1 MFATLLYGKLLFMQL
16 SKQHTKNVASFFNSE
31 AVFQLPEK
39 VLQFGTGV
47 LLRGLCDFF
56 IDKAN
61 KQNVFNGRV
70 VVVKSTDSGGA
81 DTFEQQ
87 DCLYTHFIRGIED
100 GKIIDE
106 TIINASISRVLSAGS
121 QWQAILAC
129 AANPEMQIIV
139 SNTTEVGITFTEDDI
154 NAVPPSSFPG
164 KLLAFLHARYNAFNG
179 SEESGMII
187 IPTELIVNNGD
198 RLKQIII
205 ALARYNNLSEQ
216 FVEWLERYNNFCSS
230 LVDRIVPGKPPAA
243 EKEEAEK
250 QLGYTDDLMLM
261 SEVYSLW
268 AIESAKEKVLNALS
282 FSIVDKGVVLAHDIT
297 KFREL
302 KLRLLNGPHTFSC
315 GLAVLCG
322 FETVK
327 QAMQDEVFSR
337 YMHDLLMHEIAPAL
351 TNDDISLG
359 EAKLYAGEVLDRFR
373 NPFLQH
379 KWLSI
384 TLQYSSKMLMRN
396 VPNLLNHYA
405 RHNAPPKLM
414 AVGFAAYLRFMQSEQ
429 NGGGGFMGNANGKT
443 FVIDDDKAALLHS
456 HFERKQKRALVYEVL
471 ADEALWGRDLTALF
485 GFPDMVADYLEGIS
499 QAPDV
504 KAWLAGVL

>member
-1 MFATLLYGKLLFMQL
+1 M
-16 SKQHTKNVASFFNSE
+16 
-31 AVFQLPEK
+31 PEK

-47 LLRGLCDFF
+47 LLRGLCDYF

-81 DTFEQQ
+81 DMFEQQ
-87 DCLYTHFIRGIED
+87 DGLYTHFIRGIDD
-100 GKIIDE
+100 GKTVDE
-106 TIINASISRVLSAGS
+106 TIINASISRVLSANT
-121 QWQAILAC
+121 QWQAILGC
-129 AANPEMQIIV
+129 AANPQLQVII
-139 SNTTEVGITFTEDDI
+139 SNTTEVGIMFTEDDV
-154 NAVPPSSFPG
+154 NAAPPTSFPG
-164 KLLAFLHARYNAFNG
+164 KLLAFLHARYKAFNG
-179 SEESGMII
+179 SGESGMVV
-187 IPTELIVNNGD
+187 IPTELIVNNGNK
-198 RLKQIII
+198 LKEIVI
-205 ALARYNNLSEQ
+205 ALARHNNLSED
-216 FVEWLERYNNFCSS
+216 FIEWIECHNNFCSS
-230 LVDRIVPGKPPAA
+230 LVDRIVPGRPPAA
-243 EKEEAEK
+243 EKEAAEQ

-282 FSIVDKGVVLAHDIT
+282 FSTVDKGVVLAHDIT

-302 KLRLLNGPHTFSC
+302 KLRLLNGPHTLAC

-327 QAMQDEVFSR
+327 QAMQDKVF
-337 YMHDLLMHEIAPAL
+337 YQYIHDLMMHEIAPAL

-373 NPFLQH
+373 NPFLEH

-405 RHNAPPKLM
+405 KHSSPPKLM
-414 AVGFAAYLRFMQSEQ
+414 ALGFAAYLRFMQSEQ
-429 NGGGGFMGNANGKT
+429 DAQGQFRGHAAGKT
-443 FVIDDDKAALLHS
+443 FVINDDKAILLHS
-456 HFERKQKRALVYEVL
+456 HYERKQKHALVYEVL
-471 ADEALWGRDLTALF
+471 ADEILWGRDLTNLF
-485 GFPDMVADYLEGIS
+485 GFADTVINYFIAIS
-499 QAPDV
+499 EATDV
-504 KAWLAGVL
+504 KAWLATVL